1 MMTNKAFK
9 ICQHSV
15 AVAESCGSLAQFL
28 KWRKSLSKTQNSV
41 ETLSRSSLPMATTG
55 KKKNDRRG
63 LPKKKTNT
71 TTTLNFVDPLD
82 HKLTVSERPLSSSV
96 SSSDVAQ
103 MPNVVGV
110 NPEIKISSGAIQN
123 IVQVQVMCIISR
135 GIHE

>member
-1 MMTNKAFK
+1 
-9 ICQHSV
+9 
-15 AVAESCGSLAQFL
+15 
-28 KWRKSLSKTQNSV
+28 
-41 ETLSRSSLPMATTG
+41 MATTG
-55 KKKNDRRG
+55 KKKNDRRR

-82 HKLTVSERPLSSSV
+82 HELTVSERPLSSSV

-103 MPNVVGV
+103 MPNAVGV
-110 NPEIKISSGAIQN
+110 NPEIKISSGEIQN